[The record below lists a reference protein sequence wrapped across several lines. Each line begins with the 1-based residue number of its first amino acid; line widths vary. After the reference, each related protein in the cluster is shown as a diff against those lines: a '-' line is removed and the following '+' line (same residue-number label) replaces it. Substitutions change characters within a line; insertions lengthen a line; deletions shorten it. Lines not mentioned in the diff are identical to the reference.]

1 MTDKLFIVS
10 TTFNKSATRFFGVST
25 WEDKKYKFGP
35 FTTIMIKLNMSRLTP
50 IFEVCVDSVI
60 SAINAEKGG
69 ASRVELCDNLAEGG
83 TTPSSGGDFCYNE
96 EEIEV
101 MCLDIQHA
109 KNLGAHGVVL
119 GILMP
124 DGCVDVERVTKLVE
138 IASPMEVTFHRAF
151 DMTNDPF
158 KALNDIIKIGSIQR
172 ILTSGC
178 DSTVLEGLETIV
190 ELVKHAQDRII
201 IMPGGG
207 IRESNLS
214 RIFAATYLQEI
225 HVSASTTMSSTM
237 IHKTS
242 NIHMGKAFY
251 NSEYLINAV
260 SEDRLLKMI
269 DIASRFT

>member
-1 MTDKLFIVS
+1 PM
-10 TTFNKSATRFFGVST
+10 KSMHVPR
-25 WEDKKYKFGP
+25 EDKKYKFGP
-35 FTTIMIKLNMSRLTP
+35 FATIMIKLNMSRLTP
-50 IFEVCVDSVI
+50 KFEVCVDSVV

-83 TTPSSGGDFCYNE
+83 TTPSSGMISMVLKRLKIPVM
-96 EEIEV
+96 EIEV

-109 KNLGAHGVVL
+109 KNLGVHGVVL

-138 IASPMEVTFHRAF
+138 VASPMEVTFHRAF

-225 HVSASTTMSSTM
+225 HVSASTTISSTM

-251 NSEYLINAV
+251 NSEYLINA
-260 SEDRLLKMI
+260 
-269 DIASRFT
+269 